1 MFDAVMKK
9 KKNYALANPELAKD
23 MLELRRSSAAS
34 PQDRGNRRLK
44 TRLSR
49 KTAAIKD
56 SIGD

>member
-1 MFDAVMKK
+1 MKK